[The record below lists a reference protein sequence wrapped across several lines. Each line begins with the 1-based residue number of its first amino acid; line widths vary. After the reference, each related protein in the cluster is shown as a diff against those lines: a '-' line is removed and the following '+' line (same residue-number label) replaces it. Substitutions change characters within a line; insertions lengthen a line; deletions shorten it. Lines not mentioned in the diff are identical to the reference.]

1 MIDNQYRLLYLEDVM
16 GNCEIDLNSIALRC
30 GLSNEIDQSEVLHNI
45 NELEEFYEREN
56 LVEIYNYLLETV
68 SNPEYLVQIVKCSDS
83 YRDGSM
89 LSPIAKLLVRRPDED
104 SDEAINLR
112 VICAKAIANHKDTSY
127 VTLLLDCMNNKNEN
141 YKVRLACA
149 DALGKIGDRFAV
161 TPLINLVS
169 DENEKS
175 VYLKESATNALGVI
189 GDLRAVE
196 PLISILDS
204 KHGLFSTFSFLKE
217 KIIEALG
224 KLNVHN
230 DKIFDALRKS
240 LMDESPMVRINAIE
254 ALMNSDD
261 YRAEDCIRI
270 CLTDPDDEVKKNA
283 LIALYNLSDRGILDE
298 VLNDEKYSQFL
309 KDEAQTLIDEYE
321 DEDAE

>member
-1 MIDNQYRLLYLEDVM
+1 MKENCGIDF
-16 GNCEIDLNSIALRC
+16 NSIALQC
-30 GLSNEIDQSEVLHNI
+30 GLNNEVDHNEVLHNI
-45 NELEEFYEREN
+45 TELEEFYGRED
-56 LVEIYNYLLETV
+56 LIEIYNYLLETV
-68 SNPEYLVQIVKCSDS
+68 IEPEYLTQIIKCADN
-83 YRDGSM
+83 YRDSSS
-89 LSPIAKLLVRRPDED
+89 LDSIVKLLVKKPQED
-104 SDEAINLR
+104 SDESINLR
-112 VICAKAIANHKDTSY
+112 VICAKAIANHKDTAY
-127 VTLLLDCMNNKNEN
+127 VTVLLDCMNNKDEN

-189 GDLRAVE
+189 GDLRAVD

-204 KHGLFSTFSFLKE
+204 KHGVFSKFSFLKE

-224 KLNVHN
+224 KLNVKN
-230 DKIFDALRKS
+230 EKIFNALKKS

-261 YRAEDCIRI
+261 PRAEECIKT
-270 CLTDPDDEVKKNA
+270 CLKDPDDEVKRNA
-283 LIALYNLSDRGILDE
+283 LIALYNISDRRILDE
-298 VLNDEKYSQFL
+298 VIASKEYSDSL
-309 KDEAQTLIDEYE
+309 KTEAHLLIDEYE
-321 DEDAE
+321 DEDD